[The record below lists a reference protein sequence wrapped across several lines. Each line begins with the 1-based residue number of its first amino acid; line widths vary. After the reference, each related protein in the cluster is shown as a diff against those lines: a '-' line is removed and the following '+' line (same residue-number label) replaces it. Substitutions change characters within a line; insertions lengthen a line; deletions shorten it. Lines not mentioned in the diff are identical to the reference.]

1 MPQWGL
7 HAPPPPPQGSGV
19 MGHNTP
25 PPVIPAPGG
34 AYAGEG
40 ATTGENPNPLHD
52 FVNEFLLM
60 EVVVT
65 TSTTPICDGLSFSL
79 LEGVIML

>member
-1 MPQWGL
+1 
-7 HAPPPPPQGSGV
+7 

-40 ATTGENPNPLHD
+40 ATTGE
-52 FVNEFLLM
+52 
-60 EVVVT
+60 
-65 TSTTPICDGLSFSL
+65 ISL
-79 LEGVIML
+79 KNNLFE